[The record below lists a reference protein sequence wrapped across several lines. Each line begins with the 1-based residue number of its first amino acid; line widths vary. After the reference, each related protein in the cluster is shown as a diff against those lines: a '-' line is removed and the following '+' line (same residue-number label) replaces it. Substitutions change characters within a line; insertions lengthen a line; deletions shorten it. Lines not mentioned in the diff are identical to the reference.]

1 MNLNIITL
9 SDILKLF
16 EYEKLLVDIDSIVIL
31 SL

>member
-16 EYEKLLVDIDSIVIL
+16 GYEKLPIDIDSIVIL
-31 SL
+31 GL